1 MQTNPPWGKKYEWD
15 NGSAGDCRKS
25 IGSTWDRP
33 NFAKDWFL
41 HDNKA
46 PVHKCVKFWLIAMW
60 IDRGAP
66 TWLLVFFFS
75 HCCRTTETSGTAFQ
89 LNSSGSR
96 CSSPLWKFENLLPV
110 ILWCM
115 RGLFCKHMWI
125 HVLISR
131 LIVKCFGHTPEMF
144 WDPENV
150 YCPLVVC

>member
-66 TWLLVFFFS
+66 TWLLVFFFFHTVVEQQRS
-75 HCCRTTETSGTAFQ
+75 QGQHFNSIQVVQDALAPYENWKTCCQWYFDVWGAYFVNICEYMFLFRDLSWNVLDTPQKCSETQKTCTA
-89 LNSSGSR
+89 
-96 CSSPLWKFENLLPV
+96 
-110 ILWCM
+110 
-115 RGLFCKHMWI
+115 H
-125 HVLISR
+125 
-131 LIVKCFGHTPEMF
+131 
-144 WDPENV
+144 
-150 YCPLVVC
+150 